1 MSEIANPNKNTITV
15 IANGQPRE
23 VQVGSTIADLL
34 QEASIAPMR
43 VVVQLDG
50 VIVPRSDLEKAVL
63 QEGSK
68 LEIVTLVGGG

>member
-1 MSEIANPNKNTITV
+1 MSEMGDIPQKTMTI
-15 IANGQPRE
+15 IANGQPRA
-23 VQVGSTIADLL
+23 VYSGSTIADLL
-34 QEASIAPMR
+34 NEVAITPTH

-50 VIVPRSDLEKAVL
+50 MIIARSEFTHIQL